1 MANTKSAAKSARQ
14 NVRRS
19 ERNASELASLKT
31 GQKKLN
37 KALAEGKTD
46 EAKAEFV
53 KFSSQLDKAAKRG
66 VIHGN
71 LADRKKSRISK
82 VLAKPKA

>member
-37 KALAEGKTD
+37 KALAEGRTD

-53 KFSSQLDKAAKRG
+53 KFSSALDKAAKRG
-66 VIHGN
+66 VVHSN

-82 VLAKPKA
+82 ALSKAKA

>member
-37 KALAEGKTD
+37 KVLADGKAD

-53 KFSSQLDKAAKRG
+53 KFSSALDKAAKRG

-71 LADRKKSRISK
+71 LANRKKSRISK
-82 VLAKPKA
+82 ALAKKKA

>member
-31 GQKKLN
+31 GQKKLT
-37 KALAEGKTD
+37 KALAAGD
-46 EAKAEFV
+46 PDSAKAEFV

-66 VIHGN
+66 VIHSN
-71 LADRKKSRISK
+71 VADRKKSRISK
-82 VLAKPKA
+82 ALAKPKA